1 VFEQGGRRILQYR
14 RLVGADQSACR
25 RDDLRYPGPLRP
37 KNGSYREQISFVT
50 DRPGHDQRYA
60 IDASKI
66 TEKLG
71 WTPGH
76 NFETGIDR
84 TVRWYLDNETW
95 WREILART
103 NAADRRGLKA

>member
-1 VFEQGGRRILQYR
+1 MDR
-14 RLVGADQSACR
+14 
-25 RDDLRYPGPLRP
+25 LRP
-37 KNGSYREQISFVT
+37 TNRSHHELVRFVA

-76 NFETGIDR
+76 DFESGIDR
-84 TVRWYLDNETW
+84 TVNWYLDNEGW

-103 NAADRRGLKA
+103 NAAARRGLKT